1 MPRNQLTDNQIKN
14 SKPSPSVKDPSKGY
28 WISDGEGLRVLVTG
42 ERKVFYFVYRL
53 TRTTPEKKLII
64 GEYRK
69 GLISLADARVKADE
83 YRAMRANGLDPLEER
98 ARRIADGKAAR
109 KAIITMTQ
117 AFDYWFAENKPN
129 MSSEW
134 QAVRRSHWMCNVDPV
149 MGGVL
154 LPDASKRG
162 AMGIYDRLA
171 SEGKHTTA
179 RKVVSLIKQVVSW
192 CVLRDYCL
200 ETHSIAL
207 MPLPKAAKKPAQ
219 KDAAASFNIG
229 DYLAERGGLSA
240 LNDESDNRAGRALSF
255 AELSVFLGDALLR
268 SNANKTHKN
277 TMRLMLATGLRA
289 SETTRLRW
297 AWLDLD
303 AALLVV
309 PAVAMKKSRD
319 HLVPLSAYAV
329 NVLKEQKLIAGESP
343 FVFPDSKD
351 SHVRRDGL
359 NKTLTARQLYTIPD
373 ETAAQHAARMAKR
386 IALRRNNAEM
396 DLFNLT
402 GGAFTLYDLRRT
414 VATRLEELGISREIV
429 AKCLSHAGDDAATT
443 GRYARSAHWEARQN
457 ALNALGNALESCERG
472 LNPSAYASDNVV
484 FLDKRAG

>member
-14 SKPSPSVKDPSKGY
+14 CKPSPSVKDPSKGY

-98 ARRIADGKAAR
+98 ARRITDGKAAR
-109 KAIITMTQ
+109 QAIITMTQ

-129 MSSEW
+129 MSEHW
-134 QAVRRSHWMCNVDPV
+134 QAVRRSHWLCHIAPV
-149 MGGVL
+149 MGAML
-154 LPDASKRG
+154 LPDATRRDAMAVYDKLSK
-162 AMGIYDRLA
+162 
-171 SEGKHTTA
+171 EGKAVTA
-179 RKVVSLIKQVVSW
+179 RRVIALIKQVVGWS
-192 CVLRDYCL
+192 VVREYCL

-207 MPLPKAAKKPAQ
+207 MPLPKATKKPAP

-240 LNDESDNRAGRALSF
+240 LNDESDDRAGRALSF
-255 AELSVFLGDALLR
+255 AELSIFLGDALLR

-309 PAVAMKKSRD
+309 PAVAMKKARD

-351 SHVRRDGL
+351 SHVRRDVI
-359 NKTLTARQLYTIPD
+359 NKAITARQFHALPD
-373 ETAAQHAARMAKR
+373 ETAAQHAARKTKR
-386 IALRRNNAEM
+386 LALRRNNAEM

-402 GGAFTLYDLRRT
+402 GGAWTMYDLRRT
-414 VATRLEELGISREIV
+414 VATRLEELGISREVV
-429 AKCLSHAGDDAATT
+429 AKCLSHASDDAATT
-443 GRYARSAHWEARQN
+443 GRYARSAHWEARQD
-457 ALNALGNALESCERG
+457 ALNALGNALESCEKG
-472 LNPSAYASDNVV
+472 LNPSAYAGDNVV